1 MKIDIA
7 VNGRFHMFDLAK
19 ELNNKKCLNKIITTY
34 PKWKVQEWGIVKDA
48 INSIVFIEVLKRLKK
63 YYPKKITPF
72 FMLKQKELFDRIS
85 SRYISNSADIFVGLS
100 TNCLYSLKKAK
111 SNNITTIVEC
121 GSTHVLHQKKVFSRE
136 YKKCG
141 VEYIPTHEGL
151 ISRAIEEYSA
161 ADYISV
167 PSKHVMRTFV
177 DYGVDKNKII
187 CNPYGVDLS
196 GFYNIDKCDDKFRV
210 VACGAVSLF
219 RGAHYL
225 IEAFYKL
232 NMKNAELCFIG
243 GIREEML
250 VFINKYKH
258 KNIKFLGHK
267 PQNELYKYY
276 SQGSLLCITSM
287 DEGLAMVI
295 PQAMACGLAIFAT
308 DNTGA
313 DEMVKDGVEGKII
326 DSFSVDSIQKALLWA
341 YNNQDEVSRMGL
353 RAKNTVS
360 SGLSWHDYGDR
371 IYKKYEEIL
380 SKKRQIGNITNT
392 PTN

>member
-1 MKIDIA
+1 MHMVDMGGQIKIYD
-7 VNGRFHMFDLAK
+7 VAK
-19 ELNNKKCLNKIITTY
+19 KMIHLK
-34 PKWKVQEWGIVKDA
+34 GF
-48 INSIVFIEVLKRLKK
+48 SI
-63 YYPKKITPF
+63 
-72 FMLKQKELFDRIS
+72 KE
-85 SRYISNSADIFVGLS
+85 
-100 TNCLYSLKKAK
+100 YSL
-111 SNNITTIVEC
+111 
-121 GSTHVLHQKKVFSRE
+121 
-136 YKKCG
+136 
-141 VEYIPTHEGL
+141 
-151 ISRAIEEYSA
+151 

-167 PSKHVMRTFV
+167 PSKHVKRTFV
-177 DYGVDKNKII
+177 NYGIDKNKII
-187 CNPYGVDLS
+187 HNPYGVDLS
-196 GFYNIDKCDDKFRV
+196 KFSKV
-210 VACGAVSLF
+210 ESCSEKFIIIACGAVSLF

-225 IEAFYKL
+225 IEAFYGL

-267 PQNELYKYY
+267 SQNELYKYY

-313 DEMVKDGVEGKII
+313 DDMVKDGVEGKII

-360 SGLSWHDYGDR
+360 SGFSWHDYSDR
-371 IYKKYEEIL
+371 ALDCYSKIL
-380 SKKRQIGNITNT
+380 QHER
-392 PTN
+392 